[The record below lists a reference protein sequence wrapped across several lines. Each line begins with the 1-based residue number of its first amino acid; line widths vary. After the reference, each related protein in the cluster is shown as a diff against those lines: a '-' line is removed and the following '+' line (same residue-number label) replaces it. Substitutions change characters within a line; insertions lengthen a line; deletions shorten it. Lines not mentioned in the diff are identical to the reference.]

1 LSFPVLR
8 QPQHQAESRLQQAAL
23 HWLLVA
29 PQAQLD
35 GRQVSLLQ
43 ARAWQQ
49 APV

>member
-8 QPQHQAESRLQQAAL
+8 QPQYQAESRLQQAAL
-23 HWLLVA
+23 HRLPVV
-29 PQAQLD
+29 PQEQLD
-35 GRQVSLLQ
+35 GRQVSLPQ